1 MLTGKKPFVEDA
13 DRSVLQKI
21 RLDRY
26 TPARRRNPRV
36 PRMLERILGRCMEK
50 LPADRYPSMQ
60 ALIHDLEDLLASRV
74 VINYNAFMVQ
84 YLKDQGVLTDDEA
97 SGILATGAVRAGQ
110 RIVREDRRTLRS
122 VGLLNAIVLAV
133 MLFGGLVVQ
142 LVTSDAGAGPP
153 RPQAGIAVDPGE
165 AGYVR
170 VLADPWAE
178 VYVDGV
184 HMETTPFANP
194 IPLTPGVHYIKLT
207 NPYFKP
213 LTREIQVET
222 GRTVEV
228 VEKLALEPASA
239 AAELGAKR

>member
-1 MLTGKKPFVEDA
+1 
-13 DRSVLQKI
+13 
-21 RLDRY
+21 
-26 TPARRRNPRV
+26 
-36 PRMLERILGRCMEK
+36 
-50 LPADRYPSMQ
+50 MQ

-74 VINYNAFMVQ
+74 VINYNAFMVN
-84 YLKDQGVLTDDEA
+84 YLKDQGVLSDDEA
-97 SGILATGAVRAGQ
+97 SGILATGAVHAGQ

-153 RPQAGIAVDPGE
+153 RPQSGIVVDPAE
-165 AGYVR
+165 AGYLR

-178 VYVDGV
+178 VHVDGV
-184 HMETTPFANP
+184 HVETTPFAAP
-194 IPLTPGVHYIKLT
+194 IPLLPGVHYVKLT

-213 LTREIQVET
+213 VTREITIET

-228 VEKLALEPASA
+228 VEKLALEPSSA